1 MLAMGLHIGQAVG
14 QAEFDP
20 WRTAPEHEVSMALHM
35 LRSTPSFTISLRGYD
50 KEEVDE
56 YVDSLREGHDVDAE
70 ALEEAGSAIARLEDE
85 NARLSER
92 AGDLES
98 CLRVETPR
106 SIFALGQ
113 RLTLILEQ
121 AEDAASETV
130 AQANEEAER
139 LVVDATEAADT
150 TLRRAAQQA
159 SEAEE
164 RAASVTKEAEERAA
178 SVTKEAE
185 TRAAAVTL
193 VAEEAARR
201 TEEDARRKAEAI
213 LAGAE
218 ARATARSAEMEA
230 WAERMHAHLCQ
241 ERDKAAEEFA
251 RVWEQRQ
258 ADLRQLADRRAEL
271 VASLDDMRDAL
282 SQTVAAARAAGV
294 AALAGSAE
302 LSVVDDEPG
311 GAGAAMVAALGV
323 GTEPAANDPAYTD
336 LAADDDYRADDITGQ
351 LMSADIMADARTD
364 GHEPTAVPGTQA
376 LGQGT
381 SAGVVVDDGDELD
394 GWAASWRMTDTGA

>member
-1 MLAMGLHIGQAVG
+1 MRQAVR

-70 ALEEAGSAIARLEDE
+70 ALEEAGAAIARLEDE

-121 AEDAASETV
+121 AEDAAGETV

-139 LVVDATEAADT
+139 LVADATASADA

-159 SEAEE
+159 SEAEA
-164 RAASVTKEAEERAA
+164 RAATI
-178 SVTKEAE
+178 TKEAE

-193 VAEEAARR
+193 VAAKPVGSLSTAESSADPTRAA
-201 TEEDARRKAEAI
+201 TP
-213 LAGAE
+213 
-218 ARATARSAEMEA
+218 
-230 WAERMHAHLCQ
+230 
-241 ERDKAAEEFA
+241 
-251 RVWEQRQ
+251 
-258 ADLRQLADRRAEL
+258 
-271 VASLDDMRDAL
+271 
-282 SQTVAAARAAGV
+282 AARAVSTVWFKASRMSSR
-294 AALAGSAE
+294 LATSSVRRSA
-302 LSVVDDEPG
+302 
-311 GAGAAMVAALGV
+311 
-323 GTEPAANDPAYTD
+323 
-336 LAADDDYRADDITGQ
+336 R
-351 LMSADIMADARTD
+351 
-364 GHEPTAVPGTQA
+364 
-376 LGQGT
+376 
-381 SAGVVVDDGDELD
+381 
-394 GWAASWRMTDTGA
+394 

>member
-1 MLAMGLHIGQAVG
+1 MRQAVR

-70 ALEEAGSAIARLEDE
+70 ALEEAGAAIARLEDE

-121 AEDAASETV
+121 AEDAAGETV

-139 LVVDATEAADT
+139 LVADATASADA

-159 SEAEE
+159 SEAEA
-164 RAASVTKEAEERAA
+164 RAATI
-178 SVTKEAE
+178 TKEAE

-201 TEEDARRKAEAI
+201 TEEDVRRKAEGL

-218 ARATARSAEMEA
+218 ARATARSEEMEA
-230 WAERMHAHLCQ
+230 WAARMHAHLRQ

-258 ADLRQLADRRAEL
+258 TDLRHLADRRTEL
-271 VASLDDMRDAL
+271 VASLDDMREAL
-282 SQTVAAARAAGV
+282 NQTVETARAAGV
-294 AALAGSAE
+294 AALVGSAE
-302 LSVVDDEPG
+302 LSAVDNEPTGLAATGTGSMTAPGGGPEWGDDGDASEVVTGQLLASDVLAQATDSGAEGHPAIAMPGTPALGSSEGSTEMVVDD
-311 GAGAAMVAALGV
+311 A
-323 GTEPAANDPAYTD
+323 
-336 LAADDDYRADDITGQ
+336 
-351 LMSADIMADARTD
+351 
-364 GHEPTAVPGTQA
+364 
-376 LGQGT
+376 
-381 SAGVVVDDGDELD
+381 DELD